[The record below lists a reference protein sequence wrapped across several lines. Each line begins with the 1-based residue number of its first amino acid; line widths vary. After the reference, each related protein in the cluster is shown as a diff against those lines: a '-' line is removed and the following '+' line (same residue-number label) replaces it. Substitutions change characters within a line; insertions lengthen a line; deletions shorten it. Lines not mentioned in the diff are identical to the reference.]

1 MEKDTFKLLNI
12 ILIESSFK
20 REPQIDFDNQSLHN
34 NINIDVQNSTKNSN
48 ILYVTVIMDF
58 DTSIDNKKFISSKI
72 KMLGVFEFG
81 EKLPLSLDNFANINA
96 PAIIFPFIREHLSN
110 VSMKAGIKPILLP
123 PINFVKLAKDKKK
136 E

>member
-1 MEKDTFKLLNI
+1 MKKNAFKLLNI

-20 REPQIDFDNQSLHN
+20 REPQIDFDNKKLHN
-34 NINIDVQNSTKNSN
+34 NINIDVQNSTANSN

-81 EKLPLSLDNFANINA
+81 DQLTISLENFANINA

-110 VSMKAGIKPILLP
+110 VSMKAGIQPILLP
-123 PINFVKLAKDKKK
+123 PINFVELAKDKKK
-136 E
+136 K